1 MYTRLQ
7 AFDEVWSADG
17 QKLGVAR
24 SLHHRPEEQ
33 VDVDARLYPVYLEV
47 ESFEMGDDFF
57 IPVHYLEARDSD
69 NEQVIVGLKLKE
81 IMNRTL
87 SRMPDFVAKMEGR
100 VEKLPKALEEEVA
113 DVE

>member
-1 MYTRLQ
+1 MVPRLR

-24 SLHHRPEEQ
+24 CLHYRPEEQ
-33 VDVDARLYPVYLEV
+33 VDIGTQLYPVYLEV
-47 ESFEMGDDFF
+47 ESFELGDDFF
-57 IPVHYLEARDSD
+57 IPVHLLEGRDP
-69 NEQVIVGLKLKE
+69 VGDRVTVALKLKA

-87 SRMPDFVAKMEGR
+87 NRMPDFVAKMESR
-100 VEKLPKALEEEVA
+100 VEMLPRELDEEVV